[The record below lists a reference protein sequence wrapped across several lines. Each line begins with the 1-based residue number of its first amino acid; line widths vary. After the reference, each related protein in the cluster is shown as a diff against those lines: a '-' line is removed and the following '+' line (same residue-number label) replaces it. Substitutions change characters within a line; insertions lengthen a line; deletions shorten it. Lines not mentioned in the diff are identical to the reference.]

1 MFAKALVLL
10 LPAALL
16 AQWTPELSMKVRA
29 VSGVVPSPNGRLA
42 VWTETYPV
50 MDGEKSESLTHV
62 FLSQTSGAQTSG
74 ADRLQLTR
82 GEKSANAPS
91 FSPDSAWVFF
101 ASERSGKRNLYRIP
115 VDGGEAEQITN
126 WTGTLGVYAVS
137 PDGKWVAFAAREP
150 DTGEERAKRE
160 KRDLRVIDENPHN
173 QSLWMVPVEPDTEG
187 KRPVKKVAAGPYHVG
202 AFDWSPDS
210 RRIAY
215 ETRPTPDANDS
226 RLADIY
232 EVEVETGSVRPV
244 AATTASESQPRY
256 SPDGRYLAYVRSNE
270 SARRID
276 GNRIVLLALAG
287 MKARELPASADES
300 PALAGWAGGRMLF
313 TEGRGTRAVLYA
325 MPVDGAPTILF
336 QPARGTFGGFGGGL
350 ALNRAGSHAG
360 LAMQAPDE
368 PVEAYI
374 MDLASNPGAPKPA
387 RVSEANASLSKQ
399 PLGET
404 RLIRWKSA
412 KDGKE
417 IEGLLTLPV
426 NYQQGKKYPL
436 ILNIHGG
443 PAGAFTE
450 TFIGASGLYPL
461 AAFAAR
467 GWAVLR
473 ANPRGSTGYGLPFR
487 SSNVDDWG
495 GGDYT
500 DLMSGVEAVVAMG
513 VADPNRMAVMGW
525 SYGGYMTNWVVTQTT
540 RFKCAATG
548 AGLSDMISMWGTNDI
563 PTVLDD
569 YFEGT
574 SFEQP
579 QRYIKMSPLA
589 HIQNAGTPML
599 ILHGE
604 ADIRVPTTQGYEM
617 YTALKRK
624 GTPVE
629 MVVYPR
635 TPHGPQE
642 PKFVLDIM
650 RRHIDWVA
658 KYIGE

>member
-1 MFAKALVLL
+1 
-10 LPAALL
+10 
-16 AQWTPELSMKVRA
+16 MKVRT
-29 VSGVVPSPNGRLA
+29 VSTVVPSPNGRLA

-50 MDGEKSESLTHV
+50 MDGDKSESLTQV
-62 FLSQTSGAQTSG
+62 FLAQASGAN
-74 ADRLQLTR
+74 RLQLTR
-82 GEKSANAPS
+82 GDKSSNAPT

-101 ASERSGKRNLYRIP
+101 ASDRSGKRNLYRIP
-115 VDGGEAEQITN
+115 VDGGEAEQIT
-126 WTGTLGVYAVS
+126 TFAGTLGVYSVS
-137 PDGKWVAFAAREP
+137 PDGKWLAFAAREP
-150 DTGEERAKRE
+150 DTEEDRAKRE

-173 QSLWMVPVEPDTEG
+173 QSLWLVPVEPNLEG
-187 KRPVKKVAAGPYHVG
+187 KRPLKKLAAGPYHVG
-202 AFDWSPDS
+202 AFDWSPDA
-210 RRIAY
+210 RRIAF

-226 RLADIY
+226 RVSDIY
-232 EVEVETGSVRPV
+232 EVEVETGNVRPV
-244 AATTASESQPRY
+244 AATAAPESQPRY
-256 SPDGRYLAYVRSNE
+256 SPDGRYLAYVRGKE
-270 SARRID
+270 SARLIE
-276 GNRIVLLALAG
+276 GSRIVLLALAG

-300 PALAGWAGGRMLF
+300 PNLAGWAGGRMVF
-313 TEGRGTRAVLYA
+313 TEGRGTRNVLYA
-325 MPVDGAPTILF
+325 MPVDGAPSVLF
-336 QPARGTFGGFGGGL
+336 QPARGTFAPAL
-350 ALNRAGSHAG
+350 ALNRGGSHAG
-360 LAMQAPDE
+360 LAIQSPDE
-368 PVEAYI
+368 PVEAYV
-374 MDLASNPGAPKPA
+374 MDLASGKPV
-387 RVSEANASLSKQ
+387 RVSEANTGLAKQ

-404 RLIRWKSA
+404 RVIRWKSA

-443 PAGAFTE
+443 PSGAFGE
-450 TFIGASGLYPL
+450 TFIGVSGGYPL
-461 AAFAAR
+461 ASFAAR

-473 ANPRGSTGYGLPFR
+473 PNPRGSTGYGLPFR
-487 SSNVDDWG
+487 SSNVNDWG

-500 DLMSGVEAVVAMG
+500 DLMSGVDAVVAMG

-525 SYGGYMTNWVVTQTT
+525 SYGGYMTNWVVTQTN

-563 PTVLDD
+563 PSVLDD

-574 SFEQP
+574 SYEQP
-579 QRYIKMSPLA
+579 QRYIQMSPLA
-589 HIQNAGTPML
+589 HIQNAKTPML

-604 ADIRVPTTQGYEM
+604 ADIRVPTSQGYEM

-642 PKFVLDIM
+642 PKFILDIM
-650 RRHIDWVA
+650 HRHIDWVA
-658 KYIGE
+658 KYLAE